1 MKTNIT
7 LDKSDLNNM
16 YDVIV
21 EALNIEPT
29 DEQIIEF
36 FYELPDHI
44 KGLAVQW
51 GTSDTV
57 FRDDMFVWLKENKTK

>member
-7 LDKSDLNNM
+7 LDRSDLDDM
-16 YDVIV
+16 YDVIL
-21 EALNIEPT
+21 EALDIEPT
-29 DEQIIEF
+29 DEEIMNF
-36 FYELPDHI
+36 FNELPDHI

-57 FRDDMFVWLKENKTK
+57 FRDDMFVWLKENKK